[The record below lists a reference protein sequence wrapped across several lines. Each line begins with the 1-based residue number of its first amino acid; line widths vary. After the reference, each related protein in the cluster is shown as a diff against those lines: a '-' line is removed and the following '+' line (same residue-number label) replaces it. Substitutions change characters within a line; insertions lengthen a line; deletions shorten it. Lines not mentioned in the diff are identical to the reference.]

1 LHCLEQF
8 DGGFYQSFGG
18 VKSLSADT
26 LRKPSGTS
34 AESPEATLPSA
45 QDEVIVAL
53 RYACETA
60 TLIIKFSAS
69 PQRR

>member
-1 LHCLEQF
+1 M
-8 DGGFYQSFGG
+8 DSFINPSVESSRGQPVLG
-18 VKSLSADT
+18 
-26 LRKPSGTS
+26 LRKASGTFGQG
-34 AESPEATLPSA
+34 PEATLPSA

-60 TLIIKFSAS
+60 ALIIKFWPS